1 MGWTNA
7 KEENIVGRWETFGII
22 SDFKNMKLDPESRR
36 GMEIS
41 VPIFFLFI
49 LLGFENLN
57 QYYSPRF

>member
-22 SDFKNMKLDPESRR
+22 SDFKNMKLDPESLARN
-36 GMEIS
+36 GNFCAD
-41 VPIFFLFI
+41 FFLFI
-49 LLGFENLN
+49 SLAFENLN